1 MFTIFDKQFKTNIM
15 KTIYLKELR
24 SGNFEISNK
33 KEATHKFA
41 TQKAFKEFYRP
52 SFRRGSGR
60 FQKTFGALIKASY
73 RLSQTYFITADE
85 AILYFKKNQ
94 TFA

>member
-1 MFTIFDKQFKTNIM
+1 M

-33 KEATHKFA
+33 EEASHKFA

-52 SFRRGSGR
+52 SFGSGSGR
-60 FQKTFGALIKASY
+60 FQKTFRALIKASY
-73 RLSQTYFITADE
+73 RMSQTYFMNADE

-94 TFA
+94 IFS

>member
-1 MFTIFDKQFKTNIM
+1 M

-33 KEATHKFA
+33 KEATHKFP
-41 TQKAFKEFYRP
+41 TQKAFREFYNP
-52 SFRRGSGR
+52 KFLSGTGHY
-60 FQKTFGALIKASY
+60 QKTFRALIKASY